1 MRIVVVGGVAGGM
14 SCAARARR
22 LDEDAQIVVL
32 EAGEHVSFAN
42 CGLPYYVGGEIDDEQ
57 RLLVQ
62 TPASL
67 RASLNLDVRTRSE
80 VIGLD
85 TARHS
90 VSVRS
95 AGATTQLTYDALVLA
110 PGAVALRPP
119 IDGLD
124 SPRVRTL
131 RTVDDA
137 IDLQAIV
144 SGGARHG
151 VVLGAG
157 FIGLEAAEALARQGL
172 DVTVVEL
179 AEHVLPPL
187 ETETA
192 HYVTAELRR
201 LGVTVRAG
209 IGATRIE
216 HNQARDTVVLTDG
229 TRLPA
234 DVVVA
239 SLGVRPDT
247 EVFEAAGI
255 SCERG
260 AIVVDEH
267 GRTSIPDVWA
277 VGDAV
282 VSIDAVTGA
291 RRPVALAGPA
301 NRAGRQVADDI
312 IRPTGARAIPA
323 AVGTAIVRVGELT
336 AAITGANR
344 KSLDDAGIDYQT
356 LHLHPNQHAGYFPGA
371 VPVHLVVHMAASDG
385 RLLGAQAVGSD
396 GVDKRIDVLA
406 TAIRAG
412 LRVPDLIDLDLA
424 YSPPYGQAK
433 DAINLVGMV
442 GANLL
447 DGTLRLWYAQD
458 RDEVAETALILDV
471 RSPAEFS
478 TGHLPGALNIAHTQ
492 LRERLDEVR
501 AAAAGRPVRVLCASG
516 VRSAIAHRILAQS
529 GFDSA
534 SLSGGMSSLRS
545 VLGDAASDVL
555 VGGGAGHE

>member
-216 HNQARDTVVLTDG
+216 HNEDRDTVVLTDG

-291 RRPVALAGPA
+291 RFRLRWQAQLTGPVDRSPTTSSVPPA
-301 NRAGRQVADDI
+301 RERFPPRWAPRSFGW
-312 IRPTGARAIPA
+312 
-323 AVGTAIVRVGELT
+323 
-336 AAITGANR
+336 AN
-344 KSLDDAGIDYQT
+344 
-356 LHLHPNQHAGYFPGA
+356 
-371 VPVHLVVHMAASDG
+371 
-385 RLLGAQAVGSD
+385 
-396 GVDKRIDVLA
+396 
-406 TAIRAG
+406 
-412 LRVPDLIDLDLA
+412 
-424 YSPPYGQAK
+424 SPPPLPAQTESPSMMRESTTRRFICTP
-433 DAINLVGMV
+433 IN
-442 GANLL
+442 
-447 DGTLRLWYAQD
+447 TQD
-458 RDEVAETALILDV
+458 TSLEQCRCTWWCTWPHPMDDYSALKPWAV
-471 RSPAEFS
+471 MAS
-478 TGHLPGALNIAHTQ
+478 TNVSTCLPPRFEPDYVFPI
-492 LRERLDEVR
+492 
-501 AAAAGRPVRVLCASG
+501 
-516 VRSAIAHRILAQS
+516 
-529 GFDSA
+529 
-534 SLSGGMSSLRS
+534 
-545 VLGDAASDVL
+545 
-555 VGGGAGHE
+555 

>member
-216 HNQARDTVVLTDG
+216 HNEDRDTVVLTDG

-247 EVFEAAGI
+247 EVFETAGI

-336 AAITGANR
+336 AAMTGANR